1 MTGQIYV
8 GLMSGT
14 SLDGVDAVVAEF
26 DQYGTPRLLARA
38 SEHFTPDLRQ
48 ELLALNS
55 SGADELARAAVAS
68 QALAHLYATV
78 TKQAISTA
86 GFY

>member
-1 MTGQIYV
+1 MAGQIYV

-26 DQYGTPRLLARA
+26 DRHGTPRMLARA

-55 SGADELARAAVAS
+55 SGVDELARASIAS
-68 QALAHLYATV
+68 QILLN
-78 TKQAISTA
+78 II
-86 GFY
+86 